1 MNLIVK
7 NNAIGCI
14 IILSTLIA
22 SGKYDKIKAL
32 IPTLKTDYQKW
43 EWSFD
48 CQNILI
54 VKIT

>member
-22 SGKYDKIKAL
+22 SGKYDKKAL